1 MNAYS
6 PKETIELCGRA
17 GTAKANMRI
26 DKMFLSSVMAG
37 MLLSFACAV
46 LLSTNTA
53 PWFQDNAPGLIRT
66 VAALVSCLMF
76 LSFLGRKEGRGFFP
90 LYFGFVSLWNG
101 GGGGGMEKEGKGERE
116 RKRKKKKKEE
126 KEKEEELLL
135 RDRSSLGP
143 ATD

>member
-1 MNAYS
+1 MNAHS

-66 VAALVSCLMF
+66 VAALVSFLMF
-76 LSFLGRKEGRGFFP
+76 FVFFGKERGGGFFP
-90 LYFGFVSLWNG
+90 LFWTLW
-101 GGGGGMEKEGKGERE
+101 GGMEEEEGGRGRGRGKGRGRRR
-116 RKRKKKKKEE
+116 RKRKMKRKRSYCFMID
-126 KEKEEELLL
+126 LL
-135 RDRSSLGP
+135 
-143 ATD
+143 

>member
-66 VAALVSCLMF
+66 VAALVSFLMF
-76 LSFLGRKEGRGFFP
+76 LSFLGRKEGGVLSSF
-90 LYFGFVSLWNG
+90 LDFVGGNG
-101 GGGGGMEKEGKGERE
+101 GGGGGEGKGERE

-126 KEKEEELLL
+126 NEKEEELLL
-135 RDRSSLGP
+135 HDRSSLDP

>member
-66 VAALVSCLMF
+66 VAALVSFLMF
-76 LSFLGRKEGRGFFP
+76 LFFLGRKERGGLSSFLDLSCWGMEEEEGWRRRGRGR
-90 LYFGFVSLWNG
+90 GRG
-101 GGGGGMEKEGKGERE
+101 RERRI
-116 RKRKKKKKEE
+116 RKRKMKRKRSYFVID
-126 KEKEEELLL
+126 LL
-135 RDRSSLGP
+135 
-143 ATD
+143 

>member
-1 MNAYS
+1 MNAHS

-66 VAALVSCLMF
+66 VAALVSFLMF
-76 LSFLGRKEGRGFFP
+76 LSF
-90 LYFGFVSLWNG
+90 
-101 GGGGGMEKEGKGERE
+101 
-116 RKRKKKKKEE
+116 
-126 KEKEEELLL
+126 
-135 RDRSSLGP
+135 
-143 ATD
+143 

>member
-6 PKETIELCGRA
+6 PKEAIELCGRA

-66 VAALVSCLMF
+66 VAALVSFLMF
-76 LSFLGRKEGRGFFP
+76 FVFFGKEGE
-90 LYFGFVSLWNG
+90 G
-101 GGGGGMEKEGKGERE
+101 GV
-116 RKRKKKKKEE
+116 
-126 KEKEEELLL
+126 L
-135 RDRSSLGP
+135 SSFW
-143 ATD
+143 TF

>member
-37 MLLSFACAV
+37 MLLAFACAV

-76 LSFLGRKEGRGFFP
+76 LSFLGRKEGGVLSFFWT
-90 LYFGFVSLWNG
+90 FF
-101 GGGGGMEKEGKGERE
+101 GGMEEEEQEGGRGRGRGEGRE
-116 RKRKKKKKEE
+116 RRIRKRKMKRKRSYFVID
-126 KEKEEELLL
+126 LL
-135 RDRSSLGP
+135 
-143 ATD
+143 

>member
-1 MNAYS
+1 MNAHS

-37 MLLSFACAV
+37 MLLAFACAV

-66 VAALVSCLMF
+66 VAALVSFLMF
-76 LSFLGRKEGRGFFP
+76 LSFLGRKEGGVLSSF
-90 LYFGFVSLWNG
+90 LDFVGGNG
-101 GGGGGMEKEGKGERE
+101 GGGGGEGKGERE

-126 KEKEEELLL
+126 NEKEEELLL
-135 RDRSSLGP
+135 HDRSSLDP

>member
-1 MNAYS
+1 MNAHS

-66 VAALVSCLMF
+66 VAALVSFLMF
-76 LSFLGRKEGRGFFP
+76 LSFLGRKEGGGVFP
-90 LYFGFVSLWNG
+90 LFWTFLGE
-101 GGGGGMEKEGKGERE
+101 MEEEEEEEEEGKGRGRGRGEGRERRR
-116 RKRKKKKKEE
+116 RKRKMKRKRSYCFVIN
-126 KEKEEELLL
+126 LL
-135 RDRSSLGP
+135 
-143 ATD
+143 

>member
-1 MNAYS
+1 MNAHS

-66 VAALVSCLMF
+66 VAALVSFLMV
-76 LSFLGRKEGRGFFP
+76 LSFLGRKEGGGSFLFLDFF
-90 LYFGFVSLWNG
+90 GGNG
-101 GGGGGMEKEGKGERE
+101 GGRGGGEGGEGKEEKEDW
-116 RKRKKKKKEE
+116 KKKEE

-135 RDRSSLGP
+135 RDRSSLDP
-143 ATD
+143 TTD

>member
-1 MNAYS
+1 MNAHS

-76 LSFLGRKEGRGFFP
+76 LSFLGRKEGGFFP
-90 LYFGFVSLWNG
+90 LFWTFLGG
-101 GGGGGMEKEGKGERE
+101 GDGGGGGMEKEGKGERGW
-116 RKRKKKKKEE
+116 KRKKKKKEE

-135 RDRSSLGP
+135 RDRSSLDP

>member
-66 VAALVSCLMF
+66 VAALVSFFMF
-76 LSFLGRKEGRGFFP
+76 LSFLGRKERGGSFHFF
-90 LYFGFVSLWNG
+90 FGFVLLGN

-116 RKRKKKKKEE
+116 RKRKKKKKKEE
-126 KEKEEELLL
+126 NEKEEELLL

>member
-37 MLLSFACAV
+37 MLLAFACAV

-66 VAALVSCLMF
+66 VAALVSFLMF
-76 LSFLGRKEGRGFFP
+76 LSFLGRKRGGLSSFLDLFGGRWRGRRR
-90 LYFGFVSLWNG
+90 GRRGRG
-101 GGGGGMEKEGKGERE
+101 GGGGEG
-116 RKRKKKKKEE
+116 KEE
-126 KEKEEELLL
+126 KEEEE
-135 RDRSSLGP
+135 RGK
-143 ATD
+143 

>member
-66 VAALVSCLMF
+66 VAALVSFLMF
-76 LSFLGRKEGRGFFP
+76 LSFLGRKEGGGFFP
-90 LYFGFVSLWNG
+90 LFWTFWGEWRRRRNG
-101 GGGGGMEKEGKGERE
+101 EGGEGGEG
-116 RKRKKKKKEE
+116 KEE
-126 KEKEEELLL
+126 KEEE
-135 RDRSSLGP
+135 
-143 ATD
+143 